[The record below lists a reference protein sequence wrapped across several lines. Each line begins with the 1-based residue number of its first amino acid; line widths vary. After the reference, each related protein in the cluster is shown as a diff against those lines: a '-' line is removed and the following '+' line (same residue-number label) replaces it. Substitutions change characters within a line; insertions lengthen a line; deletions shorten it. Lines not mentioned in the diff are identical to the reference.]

1 MSEYCVYYRE
11 TGIGKNLSVGH
22 FVPPA
27 DAKDAAKTLHV
38 ETVHLL
44 LLLGIGCPDFTSV
57 QDGDDYVCV
66 IQRRLGWRVSLG
78 FSQTREVSRPRV
90 VAAFRIE
97 LLISTS
103 KDRLSLMVEPR

>member
-44 LLLGIGCPDFTSV
+44 LLLGVGCPDFTSV

-66 IQRRLGWRVSLG
+66 IQRRLGWSGQLG
-78 FSQTREVSRPRV
+78 LLPDTRSQP
-90 VAAFRIE
+90 
-97 LLISTS
+97 S
-103 KDRLSLMVEPR
+103 KSCCGLSDRFVDLNI

>member
-1 MSEYCVYYRE
+1 M
-11 TGIGKNLSVGH
+11 GKNLSVGH

-44 LLLGIGCPDFTSV
+44 LLLGIGCPDLTSV

-66 IQRRLGWRVSLG
+66 IQRRLGWSGQLG
-78 FSQTREVSRPRV
+78 LLPDM
-90 VAAFRIE
+90 RIQP
-97 LLISTS
+97 S
-103 KDRLSLMVEPR
+103 KGCCGLSDRFVDLNI